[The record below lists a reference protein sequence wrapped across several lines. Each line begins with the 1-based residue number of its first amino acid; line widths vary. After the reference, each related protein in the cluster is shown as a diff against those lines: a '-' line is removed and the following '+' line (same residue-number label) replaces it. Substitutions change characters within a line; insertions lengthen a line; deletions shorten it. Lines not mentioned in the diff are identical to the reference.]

1 MNRWNN
7 LIDLKGDSAPMEVIN
22 QRILSDATI
31 EGTNLIVLVMAIMIA
46 CIGLNLNS
54 VAVIIG
60 AMLISPLM
68 GGIVATGYGMA
79 TYDVPF
85 IRKSLIKLSF
95 QVGLAV
101 LTASIYFLLSPLTS
115 PTDEM
120 LARTTPTIWD
130 VLVAFCG
137 GIAGAVGN
145 TRKEKSNVIPGVAI
159 ATALMPPLCTAGY
172 GLASGN
178 HTFFLGAL
186 YLFFINAFF
195 IALSSFLVF
204 KVLKVP
210 PHGNIAEAH
219 FRKQRLVL
227 VTLGL
232 LITIPSIYY
241 LAHQTV
247 KDALQE
253 VQVKSFIQTDMQF
266 EKTSVVSYALKDDT
280 LTVDLVGA
288 VLTEEQIEQL
298 KTAMSHY
305 HRLQGITLSIIQ
317 GNRNL
322 NTEEVQQLINARI
335 EKQGKADKEASYKML
350 TSKYYPAYERAAAD
364 QQVIQ
369 TLNSQAPLLFPEIQ
383 SVRGG
388 TLTALNQDKDTKNGD
403 FNYDRFIAEVTVTTP
418 LSADDALRLHD
429 WIKGQVK
436 MPVVMNVQTSDT
448 PSEYYGN
455 GIQW

>member
-54 VAVIIG
+54 VAIIIG

-130 VLVAFCG
+130 VLVALCG

-195 IALSSFLVF
+195 ITLSSFLVF

-232 LITIPSIYY
+232 LITIPSIY

-436 MPVVMNVQTSDT
+436 MPVVLNVQTGDT

>member
-1 MNRWNN
+1 
-7 LIDLKGDSAPMEVIN
+7 
-22 QRILSDATI
+22 
-31 EGTNLIVLVMAIMIA
+31 
-46 CIGLNLNS
+46 
-54 VAVIIG
+54 
-60 AMLISPLM
+60 MLISPLM

-130 VLVAFCG
+130 VLVALCG

-232 LITIPSIYY
+232 LITIPSIY

-253 VQVKSFIQTDMQF
+253 VQIKSFIQTDMQF

-388 TLTALNQDKDTKNGD
+388 TLTALNHSKDTKNGD
-403 FNYDRFIAEVTVTTP
+403 FSYDRFIAEVTVTTP

-436 MPVVMNVQTSDT
+436 MPVVLNVQTSDT

>member
-1 MNRWNN
+1 MMWRDLFN
-7 LIDLKGDSAPMEVIN
+7 LKGGAASIQEIN
-22 QRILSDATI
+22 QRILADATVS
-31 EGTNLIVLVMAIMIA
+31 GTNLIVLVMAIMIA
-46 CIGLNLNS
+46 CVGLNMNS

-68 GGIVATGYGMA
+68 GGIVAIGYGMA
-79 TYDVPF
+79 TYDVHF
-85 IRKSLIKLSF
+85 IRQSMIKLAF
-95 QVGLAV
+95 QMGFAI
-101 LTASIYFLLSPLTS
+101 LTASLYFAISPLAYS
-115 PTDEM
+115 TDEL
-120 LARTTPTIWD
+120 LARTSPTIWD
-130 VLVAFCG
+130 VIVALCG

-145 TRKEKSNVIPGVAI
+145 TRQEKSNVIPGVAI

-232 LITIPSIYY
+232 LITIPSIY

-317 GNRNL
+317 GNWNL

>member
-1 MNRWNN
+1 M
-7 LIDLKGDSAPMEVIN
+7 SSPAV
-22 QRILSDATI
+22 QR
-31 EGTNLIVLVMAIMIA
+31 G
-46 CIGLNLNS
+46 
-54 VAVIIG
+54 
-60 AMLISPLM
+60 
-68 GGIVATGYGMA
+68 
-79 TYDVPF
+79 
-85 IRKSLIKLSF
+85 
-95 QVGLAV
+95 
-101 LTASIYFLLSPLTS
+101 
-115 PTDEM
+115 
-120 LARTTPTIWD
+120 
-130 VLVAFCG
+130 
-137 GIAGAVGN
+137 
-145 TRKEKSNVIPGVAI
+145 
-159 ATALMPPLCTAGY
+159 GY

-232 LITIPSIYY
+232 LITIPSIY

>member
-85 IRKSLIKLSF
+85 IRESLIKLSF

-101 LTASIYFLLSPLTS
+101 LTASIYFLLSPFTS
-115 PTDEM
+115 PTDEI

-130 VLVAFCG
+130 VLVALCG

-204 KVLKVP
+204 KILKVP
-210 PHGNIAEAH
+210 PHGNVAEAH
-219 FRKQRLVL
+219 FRKQRLIL
-227 VTLGL
+227 VILGL
-232 LITIPSIYY
+232 LITIPSIYM
-241 LAHQTV
+241 AHLTV

-253 VQVKSFIQTDMQF
+253 VQVKSFIET
-266 EKTSVVSYALKDDT
+266 
-280 LTVDLVGA
+280 
-288 VLTEEQIEQL
+288 
-298 KTAMSHY
+298 
-305 HRLQGITLSIIQ
+305 
-317 GNRNL
+317 NRNL
-322 NTEEVQQLINARI
+322 NTEEVQRLINSRI
-335 EKQGKADKEASYKML
+335 EKQGKAEKEASYKML

-369 TLNSQAPLLFPEIQ
+369 ILNSQAPLLFPEIQ

-388 TLTALNQDKDTKNGD
+388 TLTALHRDNDTKDGT
-403 FNYDRFIAEVTVTTP
+403 FGYDRFMAEVTVRTP

-429 WIKGQVK
+429 WIKGQVN
-436 MPVVMNVQTSDT
+436 MPVILNVQTSNA

>member
-101 LTASIYFLLSPLTS
+101 LTASIYFLLSPFTS
-115 PTDEM
+115 PTDEI

-130 VLVAFCG
+130 VLVALCG

-204 KVLKVP
+204 KILKIP

-232 LITIPSIYY
+232 LITIPSIY

-322 NTEEVQQLINARI
+322 NTEEV
-335 EKQGKADKEASYKML
+335 
-350 TSKYYPAYERAAAD
+350 
-364 QQVIQ
+364 
-369 TLNSQAPLLFPEIQ
+369 
-383 SVRGG
+383 
-388 TLTALNQDKDTKNGD
+388 
-403 FNYDRFIAEVTVTTP
+403 
-418 LSADDALRLHD
+418 
-429 WIKGQVK
+429 
-436 MPVVMNVQTSDT
+436 
-448 PSEYYGN
+448 
-455 GIQW
+455 

>member
-7 LIDLKGDSAPMEVIN
+7 LIDLKGDSASMEVIN

-95 QVGLAV
+95 QVVLAV

-130 VLVAFCG
+130 VLVALCG

-159 ATALMPPLCTAGY
+159 ATALIPPLCTAGY

-204 KVLKVP
+204 KILKVP
-210 PHGNIAEAH
+210 PHGDIAEAH

-232 LITIPSIYY
+232 LITIPSIY

-266 EKTSVVSYALKDDT
+266 EKTSVVSYTLKDDT

-288 VLTEEQIEQL
+288 VLTAEQIEQL
-298 KTAMSHY
+298 KTAMGHY

-388 TLTALNQDKDTKNGD
+388 TLTALNQGKDTKNGD

-418 LSADDALRLHD
+418 LSADDALRLHG

>member
-68 GGIVATGYGMA
+68 GCIVATGYGMA

-101 LTASIYFLLSPLTS
+101 LTASIYFLLSPFTS
-115 PTDEM
+115 PTDEI

-130 VLVAFCG
+130 VLVALCG

-204 KVLKVP
+204 KILKVP
-210 PHGNIAEAH
+210 PHGNVAEAH
-219 FRKQRLVL
+219 
-227 VTLGL
+227 G
-232 LITIPSIYY
+232 S
-241 LAHQTV
+241 V
-247 KDALQE
+247 K
-253 VQVKSFIQTDMQF
+253 
-266 EKTSVVSYALKDDT
+266 
-280 LTVDLVGA
+280 
-288 VLTEEQIEQL
+288 
-298 KTAMSHY
+298 
-305 HRLQGITLSIIQ
+305 
-317 GNRNL
+317 
-322 NTEEVQQLINARI
+322 
-335 EKQGKADKEASYKML
+335 
-350 TSKYYPAYERAAAD
+350 
-364 QQVIQ
+364 
-369 TLNSQAPLLFPEIQ
+369 
-383 SVRGG
+383 
-388 TLTALNQDKDTKNGD
+388 
-403 FNYDRFIAEVTVTTP
+403 
-418 LSADDALRLHD
+418 
-429 WIKGQVK
+429 
-436 MPVVMNVQTSDT
+436 
-448 PSEYYGN
+448 
-455 GIQW
+455 

>member
-130 VLVAFCG
+130 VLVTFCG

-232 LITIPSIYY
+232 LITIPSIY

-247 KDALQE
+247 KNALQE

-350 TSKYYPAYERAAAD
+350 TSKYYPAYERAASD

-448 PSEYYGN
+448 PIEYYGN

>member
-130 VLVAFCG
+130 VLVALCG

-195 IALSSFLVF
+195 IVLSSFLVF

-232 LITIPSIYY
+232 LITIPSIY

>member
-95 QVGLAV
+95 QVVLAV

-130 VLVAFCG
+130 VLVTFCG

-186 YLFFINAFF
+186 YLFFINTFF

-232 LITIPSIYY
+232 LITIPSIY

-247 KDALQE
+247 KNALQE

-448 PSEYYGN
+448 PIEYYGN

>member
-68 GGIVATGYGMA
+68 GCIVATGYGMA

-101 LTASIYFLLSPLTS
+101 LTASIYFLLSPFTS
-115 PTDEM
+115 PTDEI

-130 VLVAFCG
+130 VLVALCG

-204 KVLKVP
+204 KILKVP
-210 PHGNIAEAH
+210 PHGNVAEAH
-219 FRKQRLVL
+219 FRKQRLIL
-227 VTLGL
+227 VILGL
-232 LITIPSIYY
+232 LITIPSIYM
-241 LAHQTV
+241 AHLTV

-253 VQVKSFIQTDMQF
+253 VQVKSFIETNMNF
-266 EKTSVVSYALKDDT
+266 EKTSVVSYTLKDKT
-280 LTVDLVGA
+280 LTIDLVGA
-288 VLTEEQIEQL
+288 VLTEEQIDQL
-298 KTAMSHY
+298 KSNINNY
-305 HRLQGITLSIIQ
+305 PRLQGISLSIIQ

-322 NTEEVQQLINARI
+322 NTEEVQRLINSRI
-335 EKQGKADKEASYKML
+335 EKQGKAEKE
-350 TSKYYPAYERAAAD
+350 AD

-369 TLNSQAPLLFPEIQ
+369 ILNSQAPLLFPEIQ

-388 TLTALNQDKDTKNGD
+388 TLTALHRDNDTKDGT
-403 FNYDRFIAEVTVTTP
+403 FGYDRFMAEVTVRTP

-429 WIKGQVK
+429 WIKGQVN
-436 MPVVMNVQTSDT
+436 MPVILNVQTSNA

>member
-1 MNRWNN
+1 MMWRDLFN
-7 LIDLKGDSAPMEVIN
+7 LKGGAASIQEIN
-22 QRILSDATI
+22 QRILADATVS
-31 EGTNLIVLVMAIMIA
+31 GTNLIVLVMAIMIA
-46 CIGLNLNS
+46 CVGLNMNS

-68 GGIVATGYGMA
+68 GGIVAIGYSMA
-79 TYDVPF
+79 TYDVHF
-85 IRKSLIKLSF
+85 IRQSMIKLAF
-95 QVGLAV
+95 QMGFAI
-101 LTASIYFLLSPLTS
+101 LTASLYFAISPLAYS
-115 PTDEM
+115 TDEL
-120 LARTTPTIWD
+120 LARTSPTIWD
-130 VLVAFCG
+130 VIVALCG

-145 TRKEKSNVIPGVAI
+145 TRQEKSNVIPGVAI

-232 LITIPSIYY
+232 LITIPSIY

>member
-1 MNRWNN
+1 MMWRDLFN
-7 LIDLKGDSAPMEVIN
+7 LKGGAASIQEIN
-22 QRILSDATI
+22 QRILADATVS
-31 EGTNLIVLVMAIMIA
+31 GTNLIVLVMAIMIA
-46 CIGLNLNS
+46 CVGLNMNS

-130 VLVAFCG
+130 VLVALCG

-232 LITIPSIYY
+232 LITIPSIY

-298 KTAMSHY
+298 KTAMRHY